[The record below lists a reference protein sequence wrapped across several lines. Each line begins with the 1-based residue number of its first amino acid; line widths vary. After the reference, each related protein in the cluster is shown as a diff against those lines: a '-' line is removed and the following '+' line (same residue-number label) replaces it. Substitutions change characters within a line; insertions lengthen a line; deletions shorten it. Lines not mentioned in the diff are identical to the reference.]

1 MISIKRNV
9 KTNRPLP
16 FGAWLE
22 EHKAIK
28 WIDLPKYSEDYQK
41 TLESE
46 YEAYMEDYHE

>member
-1 MISIKRNV
+1 MMSIKRNV

-28 WIDLPKYSEDYQK
+28 WIDLPKYSEEYQM